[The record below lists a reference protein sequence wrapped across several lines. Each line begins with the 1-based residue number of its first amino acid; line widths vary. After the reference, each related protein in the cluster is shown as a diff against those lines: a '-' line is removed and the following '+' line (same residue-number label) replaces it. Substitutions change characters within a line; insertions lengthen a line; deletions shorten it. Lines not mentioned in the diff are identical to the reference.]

1 MRDIPSDMRIAVTQI
16 EQSAMLNLYEV
27 DLSRFGGN
35 IYRFHD
41 GMNGL
46 LKPVI
51 WQGNRYDPYPV
62 QVTGFSVTAQGAS
75 ARPKMTFANID
86 GLLTA
91 INNDYDDALGAI
103 VTRRQVMEQYLDA
116 VNFPDGNNQAD
127 PSREAVQKFVIE
139 QRENSDS
146 DFVTYVLAL
155 PTETDNAQIPAR
167 VIQADICPWRYRGQD
182 CGYDGPPVAD
192 EKDQPTNDPTKDQCS
207 HKYRGCKLRHS
218 SVLPFGGFLGSN
230 KLG

>member
-1 MRDIPSDMRIAVTQI
+1 MRDIPADMRIAVTQI
-16 EQSAMLNLYEV
+16 EQSAMLDLYEV

-35 IYRFHD
+35 VYRFHD

-62 QVTGFSVTAQGAS
+62 QVTGLSMTAQGAS

-103 VTRRQVMEQYLDA
+103 VTRRQIMEQYLDA

-167 VIQADICPWRYRGQD
+167 VIQADTCPWRYRGQD

-192 EKDQPTNDPTKDQCS
+192 EKDQPTNEPTKDQCS

>member
-1 MRDIPSDMRIAVTQI
+1 MRDIPADMRIAVTQI
-16 EQSAMLNLYEV
+16 EQSAMLDLYEV

-35 IYRFHD
+35 VYRFHD

-62 QVTGFSVTAQGAS
+62 QVTGLSMTAQGAS

-91 INNDYDDALGAI
+91 INNDYDDVLGAI

>member
-1 MRDIPSDMRIAVTQI
+1 MRDIPADMRIAVTQI
-16 EQSAMLNLYEV
+16 EQSAMLDLYEV

-35 IYRFHD
+35 VYRFHD

-62 QVTGFSVTAQGAS
+62 QVTGLSMTAQGAS

-207 HKYRGCKLRHS
+207 HKYRGRKLRHS

>member
-1 MRDIPSDMRIAVTQI
+1 MRIAVTQI

-103 VTRRQVMEQYLDA
+103 VIRRQVMEQYLDA

>member
-1 MRDIPSDMRIAVTQI
+1 MRDIPADMRIAVTQI
-16 EQSAMLNLYEV
+16 EQSAMLDLYEV

-35 IYRFHD
+35 VYRFHD

-62 QVTGFSVTAQGAS
+62 QVTGLSMTAQGAS

-103 VTRRQVMEQYLDA
+103 VTRRQVIEQYLDA

>member
-1 MRDIPSDMRIAVTQI
+1 VRDIPADMRIAVTQI
-16 EQSAMLNLYEV
+16 EQSAMLDLYEV

-35 IYRFHD
+35 VYRFHD

-62 QVTGFSVTAQGAS
+62 QVTGLSMPAHGAS

-192 EKDQPTNDPTKDQCS
+192 EKDQPTNEPTKDQCS

>member
-1 MRDIPSDMRIAVTQI
+1 MRDIPADMRIAVTQI
-16 EQSAMLNLYEV
+16 EQSAMLDLYEV

-35 IYRFHD
+35 VYRFHD

-62 QVTGFSVTAQGAS
+62 QVTGLSMTAQGAS

-86 GLLTA
+86 GLLTV

>member
-1 MRDIPSDMRIAVTQI
+1 
-16 EQSAMLNLYEV
+16 
-27 DLSRFGGN
+27 
-35 IYRFHD
+35 
-41 GMNGL
+41 MNGL

-62 QVTGFSVTAQGAS
+62 QVTGLSMTAQGAS

-192 EKDQPTNDPTKDQCS
+192 EKDQPTNEPTKDQCS

-218 SVLPFGGFLGSN
+218 LVLPFGGFLGSN

>member
-1 MRDIPSDMRIAVTQI
+1 MRDIPADMRIAVTQI
-16 EQSAMLNLYEV
+16 EQSAMLDLYEV

-35 IYRFHD
+35 VYRFHD

-62 QVTGFSVTAQGAS
+62 QVTGLSMTAQGAS

-192 EKDQPTNDPTKDQCS
+192 EKDQSTNDPTKDQCS

>member
-1 MRDIPSDMRIAVTQI
+1 MRDIPADMRIAVTQI
-16 EQSAMLNLYEV
+16 EQSAMLDLYEV

-35 IYRFHD
+35 VYRFHD

-62 QVTGFSVTAQGAS
+62 QVTGLSMTAQGAS

-218 SVLPFGGFLGSN
+218 SVLPFGDRKSVV
-230 KLG
+230 

>member
-1 MRDIPSDMRIAVTQI
+1 MRDIPADMRIAVTQI
-16 EQSAMLNLYEV
+16 EQSAMLDLYEV

-35 IYRFHD
+35 VYRFHD

-62 QVTGFSVTAQGAS
+62 QVTGLSMTAQGAS

-192 EKDQPTNDPTKDQCS
+192 EKDQPTNEPTKDQCS

-218 SVLPFGGFLGSN
+218 SVLPFGGFLCSN

>member
-1 MRDIPSDMRIAVTQI
+1 MRIAVTQI
-16 EQSAMLNLYEV
+16 EQSAMLDLYEV

-35 IYRFHD
+35 VYRFHD

-62 QVTGFSVTAQGAS
+62 QVTGLSMTAQGAS

-103 VTRRQVMEQYLDA
+103 VTRRQIMEQYLDA

>member
-1 MRDIPSDMRIAVTQI
+1 MRDIPADMRIAVTQI
-16 EQSAMLNLYEV
+16 EQSAMIDLYEV

-35 IYRFHD
+35 VYRFHD

-62 QVTGFSVTAQGAS
+62 QVTGLSMTAQGAS

-192 EKDQPTNDPTKDQCS
+192 EKDQPTNEPTKDQCS

>member
-1 MRDIPSDMRIAVTQI
+1 MRDIPADMRIAVTQI
-16 EQSAMLNLYEV
+16 EQSAMLDLYEV

-35 IYRFHD
+35 VYRFHD

-62 QVTGFSVTAQGAS
+62 QVTGLSMTAQGAS

-192 EKDQPTNDPTKDQCS
+192 EKDQPTNEPTKGQCS

>member
-1 MRDIPSDMRIAVTQI
+1 MRDIPADMRIAVTQI
-16 EQSAMLNLYEV
+16 EQSAMLDLYEV

-35 IYRFHD
+35 VYRFHD

-62 QVTGFSVTAQGAS
+62 QVTGLSMTAQGAS

-182 CGYDGPPVAD
+182 CWYDGPPVAD

>member
-1 MRDIPSDMRIAVTQI
+1 MRDIPADMRIAVTQI
-16 EQSAMLNLYEV
+16 EQSAMLDLYEV

-35 IYRFHD
+35 VYRFHD

-62 QVTGFSVTAQGAS
+62 QVTGLSMTAQGAS

-139 QRENSDS
+139 QREISLHMCWRCRQKQIMHKFPPGLFRLIYARGDIVDRIAGMTGLLSQTKRISRPMNRQKIS
-146 DFVTYVLAL
+146 AL
-155 PTETDNAQIPAR
+155 IST
-167 VIQADICPWRYRGQD
+167 
-182 CGYDGPPVAD
+182 VAANFATP
-192 EKDQPTNDPTKDQCS
+192 QYC
-207 HKYRGCKLRHS
+207 R
-218 SVLPFGGFLGSN
+218 SVGFSAPIN
-230 KLG
+230 

>member
-1 MRDIPSDMRIAVTQI
+1 MRDIPADMRIAVTQI
-16 EQSAMLNLYEV
+16 EQSAMLDLYEV

-35 IYRFHD
+35 VYRFHD

-62 QVTGFSVTAQGAS
+62 QVTGLSMTAQGAS

-139 QRENSDS
+139 QRENSDP

-192 EKDQPTNDPTKDQCS
+192 EKDQPTNEPTKDQCS

>member
-1 MRDIPSDMRIAVTQI
+1 MRIAVTQI
-16 EQSAMLNLYEV
+16 EQSAMLDLYEV

-35 IYRFHD
+35 VYRFHD

-62 QVTGFSVTAQGAS
+62 QVTGLSMTAQGAS

>member
-1 MRDIPSDMRIAVTQI
+1 MRDIPADMRIAVTQI
-16 EQSAMLNLYEV
+16 EQSAMLDLYEV

-35 IYRFHD
+35 VYRFHD

-62 QVTGFSVTAQGAS
+62 QVTGLSMTAQGAS

-127 PSREAVQKFVIE
+127 QSREAVQKFVIE

-192 EKDQPTNDPTKDQCS
+192 EKDQPTNEPTKDQCS

>member
-1 MRDIPSDMRIAVTQI
+1 MRDIPADMRIAVTQI
-16 EQSAMLNLYEV
+16 EQSAMLDLYEV

-35 IYRFHD
+35 VYRFHD

-62 QVTGFSVTAQGAS
+62 QVTGLSMTAQGAS

-103 VTRRQVMEQYLDA
+103 VTRRQAMEQYLDA

-192 EKDQPTNDPTKDQCS
+192 EKDQPTNEPTKDQCS

>member
-1 MRDIPSDMRIAVTQI
+1 MRIAVTQI
-16 EQSAMLNLYEV
+16 EQSAMLDLYEV

-35 IYRFHD
+35 VYRFHD

-62 QVTGFSVTAQGAS
+62 QVTGLSMTAQGAS

-127 PSREAVQKFVIE
+127 QSREAVQKFVIE

-192 EKDQPTNDPTKDQCS
+192 EKDQPTNEPTKDQCS

>member
-1 MRDIPSDMRIAVTQI
+1 MRIAVTQI
-16 EQSAMLNLYEV
+16 EQSAMLDLYEV

-35 IYRFHD
+35 VYRFHD

-62 QVTGFSVTAQGAS
+62 QVTGLSMTAQGAS

-207 HKYRGCKLRHS
+207 HKYRGCKLRPPQYCR
-218 SVLPFGGFLGSN
+218 SVGFSAPTN
-230 KLG
+230 

>member
-1 MRDIPSDMRIAVTQI
+1 MRDIPADMRIAVTQI
-16 EQSAMLNLYEV
+16 EQSAMLDLYEV

-35 IYRFHD
+35 VYRFHD

-62 QVTGFSVTAQGAS
+62 QVTGLSMTAQGAS
-75 ARPKMTFANID
+75 ARPKITFANID

-192 EKDQPTNDPTKDQCS
+192 EKDQPTNEPTKDQCS

>member
-1 MRDIPSDMRIAVTQI
+1 MRDIPADMRIAVTQI
-16 EQSAMLNLYEV
+16 EQSAMLDLYEV

-35 IYRFHD
+35 VYRFHD

-62 QVTGFSVTAQGAS
+62 QVTGLSMTAQGAS

-167 VIQADICPWRYRGQD
+167 LFRLIYARGDIVDRIAGMTGLLSQTKGSADQ
-182 CGYDGPPVAD
+182 
-192 EKDQPTNDPTKDQCS
+192 
-207 HKYRGCKLRHS
+207 
-218 SVLPFGGFLGSN
+218 
-230 KLG
+230 

>member
-1 MRDIPSDMRIAVTQI
+1 MRDISADMRIAVTQI
-16 EQSAMLNLYEV
+16 EQSAMLDLYEV

-35 IYRFHD
+35 VYRFHD

-62 QVTGFSVTAQGAS
+62 QVTGLSMTAQGAS

>member
-1 MRDIPSDMRIAVTQI
+1 MRDIPADMRIAVTQI
-16 EQSAMLNLYEV
+16 EQSAMLDLYEV

-35 IYRFHD
+35 VYRFHD

-62 QVTGFSVTAQGAS
+62 QVTGLSMTAQGAS

-192 EKDQPTNDPTKDQCS
+192 EKDQPTNEPTKDQCS

>member
-1 MRDIPSDMRIAVTQI
+1 MRDIPADMRIAVTQI
-16 EQSAMLNLYEV
+16 EQSAMLDLYEV

-35 IYRFHD
+35 VYRFHD

-62 QVTGFSVTAQGAS
+62 QVTGLSMTAQGAS

-192 EKDQPTNDPTKDQCS
+192 EKDQPTNEPTKDQCS

-218 SVLPFGGFLGSN
+218 LVLPFGGFLGSN

>member
-1 MRDIPSDMRIAVTQI
+1 MRDIPADMRIAVTQI
-16 EQSAMLNLYEV
+16 EQSAMLDLYEV

-35 IYRFHD
+35 VYRFHD

-62 QVTGFSVTAQGAS
+62 QVTGLSMTAQGAS

-182 CGYDGPPVAD
+182 CGYDGPD
-192 EKDQPTNDPTKDQCS
+192 RK
-207 HKYRGCKLRHS
+207 
-218 SVLPFGGFLGSN
+218 SVV
-230 KLG
+230 

>member
-1 MRDIPSDMRIAVTQI
+1 MRDIPADMRIAVTQI
-16 EQSAMLNLYEV
+16 EQSAMLDLYEV

-35 IYRFHD
+35 VYRFHD

-62 QVTGFSVTAQGAS
+62 QVTGLSMIAQGAS

-192 EKDQPTNDPTKDQCS
+192 EKDQPTNEPTKDQCS

>member
-1 MRDIPSDMRIAVTQI
+1 MRDIPADMRIAVTQI
-16 EQSAMLNLYEV
+16 EQSAMLDLYEV

-35 IYRFHD
+35 VYRFHD

-62 QVTGFSVTAQGAS
+62 QVTGLSMTAQGAS

>member
-1 MRDIPSDMRIAVTQI
+1 MRDIPADMRIAVTQI
-16 EQSAMLNLYEV
+16 EQSAMLDLYEV

-35 IYRFHD
+35 VYRFYD

-62 QVTGFSVTAQGAS
+62 QVTGLSMTAQGAS

-192 EKDQPTNDPTKDQCS
+192 EKDQPTNEPTKDQCS

>member
-1 MRDIPSDMRIAVTQI
+1 MRDIPADMRIAVTQI
-16 EQSAMLNLYEV
+16 EQSAMLDLYEV

-35 IYRFHD
+35 VYRVHD

-62 QVTGFSVTAQGAS
+62 QVTGLSMTAQGAS

-192 EKDQPTNDPTKDQCS
+192 EKDQPTNEPTKDQCS

>member
-1 MRDIPSDMRIAVTQI
+1 MRIAVTQI
-16 EQSAMLNLYEV
+16 EQSAMLDLYEV

-35 IYRFHD
+35 VYRFHD

-62 QVTGFSVTAQGAS
+62 QVTGLSMTAQGAS

-192 EKDQPTNDPTKDQCS
+192 EKDQPTNEPTKDQCS

-218 SVLPFGGFLGSN
+218 LVLPFGGFLGSN

>member
-1 MRDIPSDMRIAVTQI
+1 VRDIPADMRIAVTQI
-16 EQSAMLNLYEV
+16 EQSAMLDLYEV

-35 IYRFHD
+35 VYRFHD

-62 QVTGFSVTAQGAS
+62 QVTGLSMTAQGAS

-192 EKDQPTNDPTKDQCS
+192 EKDQPTNEPTKDQCS

>member
-1 MRDIPSDMRIAVTQI
+1 MRDIPVDMRIAVTQI
-16 EQSAMLNLYEV
+16 EQSAMLDLYEV

-35 IYRFHD
+35 VYRFHD

-62 QVTGFSVTAQGAS
+62 QVTGLSMTAQGAS

-103 VTRRQVMEQYLDA
+103 VTRRQIMEQYLDA

>member
-1 MRDIPSDMRIAVTQI
+1 MRDIPADMRIAITQI
-16 EQSAMLNLYEV
+16 EQSAMLDLYEV

-35 IYRFHD
+35 VYRFHD

-62 QVTGFSVTAQGAS
+62 QVTGLSMTAQGAS

-192 EKDQPTNDPTKDQCS
+192 EKDQPTNEPTKDQCS

>member
-1 MRDIPSDMRIAVTQI
+1 VRDIPADMRIAVTQI
-16 EQSAMLNLYEV
+16 EQSAMLDLYEV

-35 IYRFHD
+35 VYCFHD

-62 QVTGFSVTAQGAS
+62 QVTGLSMTAQGAS

-192 EKDQPTNDPTKDQCS
+192 EKDQPTNEPTKDQCS

>member
-1 MRDIPSDMRIAVTQI
+1 MRDIPADMRIAVTQI
-16 EQSAMLNLYEV
+16 EQSAMLDLYEV

-35 IYRFHD
+35 VYRFHD

-62 QVTGFSVTAQGAS
+62 QVTGLSMTAQGAS

-127 PSREAVQKFVIE
+127 PSREVVQKFVIE

-192 EKDQPTNDPTKDQCS
+192 EKDQPTNEPTKDQCS

>member
-1 MRDIPSDMRIAVTQI
+1 MRITVTQI
-16 EQSAMLNLYEV
+16 EQSAMLDLYEV

-35 IYRFHD
+35 VYRFHD

-62 QVTGFSVTAQGAS
+62 QVTGLSMTAQGAS

-192 EKDQPTNDPTKDQCS
+192 EKDQPTNEPTKDQCS

>member
-1 MRDIPSDMRIAVTQI
+1 MRDIPADMRIAVTQI
-16 EQSAMLNLYEV
+16 EQSAMLDLYEV

-35 IYRFHD
+35 VYRFHD

-62 QVTGFSVTAQGAS
+62 QVTGLSMTAQGAS

-116 VNFPDGNNQAD
+116 VNFQDGNNQAD

-192 EKDQPTNDPTKDQCS
+192 EKDQPTNEPTKDQCS